1 MPQHGQA
8 FSQYKKAPLEGE
20 PLPAAAGRSEQA
32 ALCILLR
39 RGFRLGE
46 QGVQVA
52 FAVDGDAVGFE
63 EGGGHA
69 VAGGEAAGER
79 AVVDLAAAA
88 ARAALFQDGRFAA
101 VEPGQMQRL
110 LRPTAK
116 LRGHVRAGS

>member
-1 MPQHGQA
+1 MGRLFHNIKRLPWKGGA
-8 FSQYKKAPLEGE
+8 FVCCG
-20 PLPAAAGRSEQA
+20 G
-32 ALCILLR
+32 ALRTGCAVHPPPP
-39 RGFRLGE
+39 GFRLGE
-46 QGVQVA
+46 QGVQVV

-110 LRPTAK
+110 LRPAAK

>member
-1 MPQHGQA
+1 MGRLFHNIKRLPW
-8 FSQYKKAPLEGE
+8 KGE
-20 PLPAAAGRSEQA
+20 PLSAAAGRSEQA

-39 RGFRLGE
+39 RGFRLE

-110 LRPTAK
+110 LRPAAQQ
-116 LRGHVRAGS
+116 RGQVRGG